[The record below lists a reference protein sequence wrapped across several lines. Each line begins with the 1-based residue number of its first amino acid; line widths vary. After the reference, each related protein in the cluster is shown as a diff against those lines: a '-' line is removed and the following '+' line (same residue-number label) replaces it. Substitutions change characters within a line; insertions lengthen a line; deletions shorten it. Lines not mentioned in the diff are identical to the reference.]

1 MTNKK
6 TEEMIEE
13 WDWDKAE
20 PTGRA
25 VSRKLAHKTGIP
37 HESVHLWIVRTVRGF
52 PELLFQ
58 YRAKQKEL
66 YPDCLDITV
75 GGHVPFGKTN
85 NKIQKESYE
94 EIGISPGDE
103 ELVDLGYYK
112 YEEVESDMI
121 HREFQR
127 VYLLID
133 NRPLDEYKFVD
144 GEVEGIYAFALEN
157 IELLLKGK
165 KLFNAELYDG
175 KKILKEKVSREKF
188 HPLLFAAS
196 MENYMRRVIAGIKD
210 LLESDTKTI
219 KMSSIGIEI

>member
-1 MTNKK
+1 MTNKE

-20 PTGRA
+20 PTGRS

-37 HESVHLWIVRTVRGF
+37 HEGVHLWVVRTVGGF

-58 YRAKQKEL
+58 YRAKQKKL

-94 EIGISPGDE
+94 EIGISPSDE
-103 ELVDLGYYK
+103 DLVDLGYYK
-112 YEEVESDMI
+112 YEEIERDMI

-133 NRPLDEYKFVD
+133 NRPLDEYKFID
-144 GEVEGIYAFALEN
+144 GEVEGIYAFALED
-157 IELLLKGK
+157 IELLFKGK
-165 KLFNAELYDG
+165 NVIDAELYDG
-175 KKILKEKVSREKF
+175 ENILKKKSLGKNFIPFYSRQVWRITCARLLQELKILFSRVPEQ
-188 HPLLFAAS
+188 
-196 MENYMRRVIAGIKD
+196 
-210 LLESDTKTI
+210 
-219 KMSSIGIEI
+219 